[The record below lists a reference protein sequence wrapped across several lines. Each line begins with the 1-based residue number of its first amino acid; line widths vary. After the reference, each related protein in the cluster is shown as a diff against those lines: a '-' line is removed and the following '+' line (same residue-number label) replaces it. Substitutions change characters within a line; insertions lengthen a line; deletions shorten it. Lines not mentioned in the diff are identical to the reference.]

1 MAGRVHFIGPSGC
14 GAVEADC
21 ALVRFN
27 LLGQSPA
34 FVAAM
39 QFVRRFAP
47 CPATVLV
54 QGETGTGKELVARA
68 LHYLSDRSAGPFV
81 PVNCGAI
88 PDALFES
95 ELFGHARGAFT
106 GARDAREGLIAQ
118 ARGGTL
124 LLDELEALSPRGQVA
139 MLRFLQSQEY
149 RPVGG
154 AVARDPDVR
163 VIGSTNV
170 DLAAL
175 AARGEYRHDLVFRLE
190 VLAIALPPL
199 RARGDDAVL
208 LAEAFLERLARQY
221 GRAPLRLG
229 EDARGFLRSHA
240 WPGNVRELENL
251 VHRAF
256 LLADGPELRLPATG
270 QVPHAAPA
278 AAPGQPSPLTSVSF
292 RAAKAKAIESFER
305 AYVAE
310 LLARAQGNISL
321 AARLAGKERSR
332 LSKLI
337 RKHGF
342 SGAAFRAAIS
352 RSVSL

>member
-1 MAGRVHFIGPSGC
+1 MSGRFDSVDPAAR
-14 GAVEADC
+14 GATGADA
-21 ALVRFN
+21 ALVRLN
-27 LLGQSPA
+27 LLGTSPA

-39 QFVRRFAP
+39 RLVRRFAP
-47 CPATVLV
+47 CPATVLI

-88 PDALFES
+88 PDTLFES

-106 GARDAREGLIAQ
+106 GARESRQGLVAQ
-118 ARGGTL
+118 AKGGTL

-154 AVARDPDVR
+154 AVVRDPDVR

-175 AARGEYRHDLVFRLE
+175 AARGEYRQDLVYRLE
-190 VLAIALPPL
+190 VLGIALPPL

-208 LAEAFLERLARQY
+208 LAQAFVDRLARQY
-221 GRAPLRLG
+221 GRAPLRLA
-229 EDARGFLRSHA
+229 EDTLGFLRAHA

-251 VHRAF
+251 VHRSF
-256 LLADGPELRLPATG
+256 LLADGPELRFAAGTA
-270 QVPHAAPA
+270 VPVAAAAQPPA
-278 AAPGQPSPLTSVSF
+278 ALTAVGF
-292 RAAKAKAIESFER
+292 RAAKARAIESFER

-310 LLARAQGNISL
+310 LLARANGNISL

-332 LSKLI
+332 FSKLI

-342 SGAAFRAAIS
+342 SGAAFRGS
-352 RSVSL
+352 

>member
-1 MAGRVHFIGPSGC
+1 MAGRIHSVGSSGC
-14 GAVEADC
+14 GVVEVDS

-39 QFVRRFAP
+39 ELVRRFAP
-47 CPATVLV
+47 CPATVLLH
-54 QGETGTGKELVARA
+54 GETGTGKELVARA
-68 LHYLSDRSAGPFV
+68 LHYLSDRSAGPFI

-88 PDALFES
+88 PDSLFES

-106 GARDAREGLIAQ
+106 GAGDAREGLIAQ

-139 MLRFLQSQEY
+139 MLRFLQNQEY

-154 AVARDPDVR
+154 AVVRDPDVR
-163 VIGSTNV
+163 VVGSTNV

-175 AARGEYRHDLVFRLE
+175 AARGDYRRDLVFRLE

-199 RARGDDAVL
+199 RTRGDDVVL

-221 GRAPLRLG
+221 GRAPLCLA
-229 EDARGFLRSHA
+229 EDARALLRSQA

-251 VHRAF
+251 MHRAF
-256 LLADGPELRLPATG
+256 LLTDGPVLRLPT
-270 QVPHAAPA
+270 PDPA
-278 AAPGQPSPLTSVSF
+278 AAPADAEPPAAPLTSVSF

-310 LLARAQGNISL
+310 LLARAKGNISL

-342 SGAAFRAAIS
+342 SCAAFRAALS
-352 RSVSL
+352 RSASL

>member
-1 MAGRVHFIGPSGC
+1 MVGRPSMESSGC
-14 GAVEADC
+14 GATDVES

-27 LLGQSPA
+27 LLGESPA
-34 FVAAM
+34 FAAAM
-39 QFVRRFAP
+39 RLVRRFAP
-47 CPATVLV
+47 CPATVLI

-88 PDALFES
+88 PDSLFES

-106 GARDAREGLIAQ
+106 GARDARDGLISQ

-154 AVARDPDVR
+154 AVVRDPDVR

-175 AARGEYRHDLVFRLE
+175 AARGEYRQDLVFRLE

-199 RARGDDAVL
+199 RARGDDSVL
-208 LAEAFLERLARQY
+208 LAQAFLDRLARGY
-221 GRAPLRLG
+221 GRAPLRLT
-229 EDARGFLRSHA
+229 EEALAFIRAHT

-251 VHRAF
+251 VHRSF
-256 LLADGPELRLPATG
+256 LLTDGSELRF
-270 QVPHAAPA
+270 PA
-278 AAPGQPSPLTSVSF
+278 AAGSPAAASGGPAEQPSALTNVSF

-310 LLARAQGNISL
+310 LLARAEGNISL

-337 RKHGF
+337 RKYGY
-342 SGAAFRAAIS
+342 SGAAFRSAILRTAS
-352 RSVSL
+352 H

>member
-1 MAGRVHFIGPSGC
+1 MSAWLRSYGQSQRGGTD
-14 GAVEADC
+14 ADS

-27 LLGQSPA
+27 LLGNSPA
-34 FVAAM
+34 FLAAM
-39 QFVRRFAP
+39 RLVRRYAP
-47 CPATVLV
+47 CPATVLI
-54 QGETGTGKELVARA
+54 QGETGTGKELAARA
-68 LHYLSDRSAGPFV
+68 LHYLSDRAAGPFV

-95 ELFGHARGAFT
+95 ELFGHVRGAFT
-106 GARDAREGLIAQ
+106 GAGDAREGLIGQ

-154 AVARDPDVR
+154 AMARNPDVR

-175 AARGEYRHDLVFRLE
+175 AARGEYRRDLVFRLE
-190 VLAIALPPL
+190 VLAITLPPL
-199 RARGDDAVL
+199 RARGDDVVL
-208 LAEAFLERLARQY
+208 LAEAFVERLARQY
-221 GRAPLRLG
+221 GCAPRLLTEEARA
-229 EDARGFLRSHA
+229 FLRSHA

-251 VHRAF
+251 VHRA
-256 LLADGPELRLPATG
+256 LLAADGPELCFARPVAE
-270 QVPHAAPA
+270 PEPPPAAPA
-278 AAPGQPSPLTSVSF
+278 VPLTDISF
-292 RAAKAKAIESFER
+292 RVAKARAIESFER

-310 LLARAQGNISL
+310 LLARAEGNISL

-337 RKHGF
+337 RKHGL
-342 SGAAFRAAIS
+342 SGAAFRAAVS
-352 RSVSL
+352 RSSSY

>member
-1 MAGRVHFIGPSGC
+1 VAD
-14 GAVEADC
+14 ADC

-34 FVAAM
+34 FLAAM
-39 QFVRRFAP
+39 QLLRRFAP

-88 PDALFES
+88 PDSLFES
-95 ELFGHARGAFT
+95 ELFGHTRGAFT
-106 GARDAREGLIAQ
+106 GAGNAREGLIAQ

-124 LLDELEALSPRGQVA
+124 LLDELEALSLRGQVA

-154 AVARDPDVR
+154 AVVRDPDVR

-175 AARGEYRHDLVFRLE
+175 AARGEYRRDLVFRLE
-190 VLAIALPPL
+190 VLAIVLPPL
-199 RARGDDAVL
+199 RARGDDVVL

-221 GRAPLRLG
+221 DRAPLQLADAARVRLR
-229 EDARGFLRSHA
+229 DRA

-251 VHRAF
+251 IHRAF
-256 LLADGPELRLPATG
+256 LLTDGPVLRLPA
-270 QVPHAAPA
+270 PCPA
-278 AAPGQPSPLTSVSF
+278 AAPIAVAEHAPPLTSVSF
-292 RAAKAKAIESFER
+292 RAAKAQAIESFER

-332 LSKLI
+332 FSKLI
-337 RKHGF
+337 RKHGL
-342 SGAAFRAAIS
+342 SGAAFRAALS
-352 RSVSL
+352 RSTAL

>member
-1 MAGRVHFIGPSGC
+1 MDVDS
-14 GAVEADC
+14 

-39 QFVRRFAP
+39 GLVRRFAP
-47 CPATVLV
+47 CPATVLI

-68 LHYLSDRSAGPFV
+68 LHYLSDRGARPFI

-88 PDALFES
+88 PDSLVES

-106 GARDAREGLIAQ
+106 GAGEAREGLISQ

-124 LLDELEALSPRGQVA
+124 LLDELEALSPRAQVA

-154 AVARDPDVR
+154 TVVRDPDVR

-170 DLAAL
+170 DLTAL
-175 AARGEYRHDLVFRLE
+175 AARGAYRQDLVFRLE
-190 VLAIALPPL
+190 VLAIGLPPL
-199 RARGDDAVL
+199 RSRDDDAVL
-208 LAEAFLERLARQY
+208 LAQAFLDRLARQY
-221 GRAPLRLG
+221 GRQPLRLSD
-229 EDARGFLRSHA
+229 DARAFLRTHT

-251 VHRAF
+251 VHRSF
-256 LLADGPELRLPATG
+256 LLAEGPELRFAVAPGSAA
-270 QVPHAAPA
+270 AAPA
-278 AAPGQPSPLTSVSF
+278 APAAQPSALTSESF

-310 LLARAQGNISL
+310 LLTRAEGNISL

-342 SGAAFRAAIS
+342 TRGTFRSAP
-352 RSVSL
+352 V